1 LRDVHGF
8 RGGRF
13 GLDAE
18 QAREVFPEDQIQLI
32 GIEDRVLTILPISK
46 SNGNVGWSEVKKK
59 VCVPFYRTQ
68 SPARLAKWESQS
80 PGFRTFRQKFVSS

>member
-18 QAREVFPEDQIQLI
+18 QAGEAQAY
-32 GIEDRVLTILPISK
+32 LTILPISK
-46 SNGNVGWSEVKKK
+46 PNDNVVVQVKVKG
-59 VCVPFYRTQ
+59 Y
-68 SPARLAKWESQS
+68 
-80 PGFRTFRQKFVSS
+80 TFSDQ